1 MRLVLVLFRVCVC
14 LPPPNLLLLQ
24 PSSSSGSSEASE
36 TCQSVSECSSPTTVS
51 TTAPSH
57 TCPNVWISR
66 FFQSVT
72 RLTDFEKECEYTIA
86 VLILV
91 ACVLRTVMLCCI
103 RCMRE
108 AGKTDQQDSLPKYVF
123 ISPGE
128 LVVICSA
135 TVDLLSLPSFLLLLI
150 HFVFGSADACTC
162 VHAPV
167 CVCVCV
173 CMYGMTQRSH
183 HKGSSHKPLALMD
196 ALTIT
201 ILSLRSA
208 VWLVLRYL
216 PSCSLSHWLHQ
227 ASLCHTSCVPTL

>member
-1 MRLVLVLFRVCVC
+1 MRSFRLFFDLCF
-14 LPPPNLLLLQ
+14 LLQ
-24 PSSSSGSSEASE
+24 KSSSSASSEASE
-36 TCQSVSECSSPTTVS
+36 TCQPVSECSSPTTVS
-51 TTAPSH
+51 RTATSH
-57 TCPNVWISR
+57 SCPNVCSHIGIHDPHSHARFSR
-66 FFQSVT
+66 
-72 RLTDFEKECEYTIA
+72 LCIA
-86 VLILV
+86 YCNVVLY
-91 ACVLRTVMLCCI
+91 M
-103 RCMRE
+103 CMRE
-108 AGKTDQQDSLPKYVF
+108 AGKTDRQDGLPKYVF
-123 ISPGE
+123 FISPGQ

-135 TVDLLSLPSFLLLLI
+135 AAGLLSLPSFLLLLI

-216 PSCSLSHWLHQ
+216 PPCSLSHWLHQ